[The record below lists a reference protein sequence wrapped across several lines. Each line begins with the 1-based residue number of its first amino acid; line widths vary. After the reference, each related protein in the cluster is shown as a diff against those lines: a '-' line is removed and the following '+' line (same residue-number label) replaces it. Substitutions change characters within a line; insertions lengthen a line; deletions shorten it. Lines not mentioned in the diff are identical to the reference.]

1 MEEDEVKLPFSV
13 GGRAKKMREKPSGSD
28 EDDYTMPPI
37 DAGMSVVV
45 VVGRL
50 PGACRDG
57 GDGGD
62 GESEMTTARAAS
74 VFAKTC

>member
-37 DAGMSVVV
+37 DAGMVAVVV
-45 VVGRL
+45 ARWLGCGR
-50 PGACRDG
+50 RDG
-57 GDGGD
+57 E
-62 GESEMTTARAAS
+62 GETENEMTTVRSAS
-74 VFAKTC
+74 VFSMTS

>member
-37 DAGMSVVV
+37 DAGMVAVVV
-45 VVGRL
+45 ARL
-50 PGACRDG
+50 PGCGRRDG
-57 GDGGD
+57 E
-62 GESEMTTARAAS
+62 GETENEMTTVRSAS
-74 VFAKTC
+74 VFSMTS